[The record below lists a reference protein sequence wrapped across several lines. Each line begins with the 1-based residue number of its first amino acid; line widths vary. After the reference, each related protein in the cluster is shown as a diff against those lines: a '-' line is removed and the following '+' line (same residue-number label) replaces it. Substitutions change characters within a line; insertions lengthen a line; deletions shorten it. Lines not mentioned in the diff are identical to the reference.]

1 MSESTTSTA
10 RAAAASASR
19 EESSVPESPSRVAWG
34 HVALFAFL
42 SYAIAWAL
50 ILPFIPNVLDLIR
63 AHETP
68 AELDVSAVAVFA
80 MFAPM
85 IAALVMRIFVSK
97 EGLKGSLG
105 PLRKWRFYGLA
116 LVLPAVLVTLA
127 IGITEVAGW
136 GHFTWDEDVPL
147 PLEYVVLAL
156 IALTF
161 GSVLTFG
168 EEYGWR
174 GYLLPKLLPLG
185 EVKAAIVVGL
195 IWGPWHAPMLAAGLN
210 YSSVNPLAAIG
221 IFVVTATALSLLLTR
236 AYLAAGGALL
246 VPVIMHA
253 SFNRFGDTLTN
264 TDHLSGDPLLV
275 TPGGLVGIALILAT
289 VVTAHAF
296 GRKRGERSATP
307 TPVAA
312 PHRAAS

>member
-1 MSESTTSTA
+1 
-10 RAAAASASR
+10 
-19 EESSVPESPSRVAWG
+19 
-34 HVALFAFL
+34 
-42 SYAIAWAL
+42 
-50 ILPFIPNVLDLIR
+50 
-63 AHETP
+63 
-68 AELDVSAVAVFA
+68 

-85 IAALVMRIFVSK
+85 ISALVMRIFVSK

-147 PLEYVVLAL
+147 PLEYIVLAL

-185 EVKAAIVVGL
+185 EVKAAVVVGL

>member
-1 MSESTTSTA
+1 MSGSTNSTA
-10 RAAAASASR
+10 KSAAG
-19 EESSVPESPSRVAWG
+19 VAWG

-50 ILPFIPNVLDLIR
+50 ILPFIPNVFDLIR
-63 AHETP
+63 ADETP
-68 AELDVSAVAVFA
+68 AELDISIVPVFA

-85 IAALVMRIFVSK
+85 IAALVMRMFVSK
-97 EGLKGSLG
+97 EGVKGSLG

-116 LVLPAVLVTLA
+116 LVLPAVLVSLTIVIA
-127 IGITEVAGW
+127 EVAGW

-185 EVKAAIVVGL
+185 EVKAAVVVGL

-221 IFVVTATALSLLLTR
+221 IFVITATALSLLLSR
-236 AYLAAGGALL
+236 AFLAAGGALL
-246 VPVIMHA
+246 VPVVMHA
-253 SFNRFGDTLTN
+253 SFNRFSDTLTP

-275 TPGGLVGIALILAT
+275 TPGGLVGIALLLVT
-289 VVTAHAF
+289 VVIAHTAF
-296 GRKRGERSATP
+296 GRRTRGRRTA
-307 TPVAA
+307 AA
-312 PHRAAS
+312 PIAVPDRAAS